1 LAVSFVGFIS
11 SLRSSAQ
18 SGTTYAIT
26 DLGPVGNLSNPSYG
40 INNAG
45 DIVGTFLPAGSS
57 LNHPFLRKH
66 GTSANIDITPGAN
79 ATGNAY
85 AVNLSGSVVGY
96 SDSGV
101 QRAFIWTD
109 ANNNGISDG
118 TELAY
123 MSPSNVAAVSF
134 GVNDAAHAV
143 GVIDD
148 GSGTGGNAF
157 EWDAVSGVVI
167 LVGNGSIT
175 PFFANAINNAG
186 NIVGSSTQGHAF
198 ARMTGNYIDL
208 GTLGPSPAQSTA
220 QAISEDN
227 HVVGYGGTATNPPSA
242 ANPSHGFLWFDT
254 NGNGISDAGEMKD
267 LGTVPGGDYSV
278 LGSHPESAAYDIN
291 ANRQIVG
298 RATVSSN
305 INHAVIW
312 HDDNCDGQYDST
324 EIKDLNTLVS
334 PADPNWVLQYAQSI
348 NDSGLIVGYGTLSGV
363 PHAFLLTP
371 SSAPAPACATPTP
384 SPSPT
389 PTPATTTLISV
400 QGNGTYGGTA
410 TLSAILFSNDQPV
423 TGKVISFTLNGTA
436 VCGGTGVTCPTTNA
450 SGIAT
455 LSGVSLAGINAGNYP
470 GAVGA
475 SFAGDSSYGSASQN
489 GLLTVT
495 PLLLL
500 ESGTNNAAAV
510 DSVTFVRGPFSVTDN
525 FNFSGDH
532 VTRIIIFTSPLANP
546 EPTLTVSASGH
557 LLPIESVGSV
567 TGVTGLNASYI
578 VVKLDPILTGTGSIN
593 YDLTVSLRGVTSNTA
608 TLTIIP

>member
-1 LAVSFVGFIS
+1 LAVGFVGFIS
-11 SLRSSAQ
+11 SIRSTAQ
-18 SGTTYAIT
+18 SGATYTIT
-26 DLGPVGNLSNPSYG
+26 DLGPVGNLSNPSFG

-57 LNHPFLRKH
+57 FNHPFFRKH
-66 GTSANIDITPGAN
+66 GTSTNVDITPGIN
-79 ATGNAY
+79 DTGNAF
-85 AVNLSGSVVGY
+85 AVNSSDSVVGY
-96 SDSGV
+96 SQQSGV
-101 QRAFIWTD
+101 DRAFIWNDT
-109 ANNNGISDG
+109 NNNGVSDPGELTYIS
-118 TELAY
+118 A
-123 MSPSNVAAVSF
+123 SNLSAVAF
-134 GVNDAAHAV
+134 GIQDAGHAV
-143 GVIDD
+143 GVIED
-148 GSGTGGNAF
+148 GSGLGGVAF
-157 EWDAVSGVVI
+157 EWTSATGLQTLAGNNSVS
-167 LVGNGSIT
+167 
-175 PFFANAINNAG
+175 PFFAYAINNAG
-186 NIVGSSTQGHAF
+186 NVVGSSLQGHAF
-198 ARMTGNYIDL
+198 ARLSSNYIDL
-208 GTLGPSPAQSTA
+208 GTLTDSSLTSSAQS
-220 QAISEDN
+220 ISEDN
-227 HVVGYGGTATNPPSA
+227 YVVGYSQTPSTSVPP
-242 ANPSHGFLWFDT
+242 NLTRPDHGFIWFDA
-254 NGNGISDAGEMKD
+254 NANSVSDSGEMKD
-267 LGTVPGGDYSV
+267 LGV
-278 LGSHPESAAYDIN
+278 LTNATNVASEAYDIN
-291 ANRQIVG
+291 ASHQIVG
-298 RATVSSN
+298 SAELTSFGAR
-305 INHAVIW
+305 HAVIW

-371 SSAPAPACATPTP
+371 SSAPPPACATPTP

-400 QGNGTYGGTA
+400 QGNGPYGGIA

-423 TGKVISFTLNGTA
+423 TGKTISFTLNSAA
-436 VCGGTGVTCPTTNA
+436 VCGGVSQPVCPTTNA

-455 LSGVSLAGINAGNYP
+455 LSGVSLAGINAGSYP

-475 SFAGDSSYGSASQN
+475 SFAGDSSYASSTQN

-525 FNFSGDH
+525 FNFSSDH

-567 TGVTGLNASYI
+567 AGVTGLNASYI
-578 VVKLDPILTGTGSIN
+578 VVKLDPILTGSGSIN
-593 YDLTVSLRGVTSNTA
+593 YDLTVSLRGVASNTA